1 MGQLEALDVFKE
13 PLYIVQKR
21 LVGRVGDESEKPLV
35 YTGRDLRQT
44 RETST
49 RSCGLGA
56 SLPLY
61 AKRQIAHIALTSHVR
76 IVREEF
82 GDLAKLETIFICFGG
97 IGSVLDSDVDVELQV
112 SFSEFGR
119 DEIARGWSDRVCW
132 SHIIVGSKD
141 DVPDSR
147 SSRVHLVPRY
157 GAKAEHSAIEE
168 DTSWRGIGSS
178 SRILNE
184 ECDAEG

>member
-1 MGQLEALDVFKE
+1 MNPKSPWSTQSAIFVRPGST
-13 PLYIVQKR
+13 Y
-21 LVGRVGDESEKPLV
+21 
-35 YTGRDLRQT
+35 
-44 RETST
+44 ETST
-49 RSCGLGA
+49 RSGGLGA
-56 SLPLY
+56 SLLY

-119 DEIARGWSDRVCW
+119 DEIDRGWSDRVCW

-141 DVPDSR
+141 
-147 SSRVHLVPRY
+147 
-157 GAKAEHSAIEE
+157 I
-168 DTSWRGIGSS
+168 I
-178 SRILNE
+178 
-184 ECDAEG
+184 